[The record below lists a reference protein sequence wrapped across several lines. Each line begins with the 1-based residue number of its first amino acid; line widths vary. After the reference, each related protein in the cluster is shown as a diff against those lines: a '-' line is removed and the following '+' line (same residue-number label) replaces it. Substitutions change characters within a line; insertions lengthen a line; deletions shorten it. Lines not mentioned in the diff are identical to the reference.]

1 MQAKPK
7 LKGKKT
13 QPRTGIDKLLHWM
26 HSFFL
31 KLYPFVIPAACE
43 TAGENQEILLGSY
56 NDVNYI
62 AIIRLPYFY
71 AIYTKT
77 YINLI
82 VVFQTNSHIRNKI

>member
-1 MQAKPK
+1 MYKDECKRNKSYVDYFPEHTTFNITRP
-7 LKGKKT
+7 G
-13 QPRTGIDKLLHWM
+13 
-26 HSFFL
+26 FL
-31 KLYPFVIPAACE
+31 KIASNVDLSSE
-43 TAGENQEILLGSY
+43 TADENQEILLGSY